1 MQNRTDS
8 GTPRIKVNPTKVLE
22 LMEHPVLMYLLT
34 MRALFCSS
42 SVMWEKTSCLLRTFL
57 MRSVFL
63 LSPALENPR
72 EMGTPRL

>member
-1 MQNRTDS
+1 
-8 GTPRIKVNPTKVLE
+8 
-22 LMEHPVLMYLLT
+22 MYLLT
-34 MRALFCSS
+34 MRALVCSS

-63 LSPALENPR
+63 LSPARENPR